1 MALNTG
7 RSCDAQVEAVRT
19 WTYIS
24 ALTSLVRRLNK
35 EYDSY
40 VRSLEITRE
49 DQNYECRYA
58 Y

>member
-1 MALNTG
+1 MVQAEAMAHIFQTLKFG
-7 RSCDAQVEAVRT
+7 KLAH
-19 WTYIS
+19 
-24 ALTSLVRRLNK
+24 RLNK

-49 DQNYECRYA
+49 DQNYECSYA